1 MMYFMEVV
9 GFSIMVDV
17 KEMQTTLIHSQIVL
31 KLAVSIMIITN

>member
-31 KLAVSIMIITN
+31 KPAVSIMIITN